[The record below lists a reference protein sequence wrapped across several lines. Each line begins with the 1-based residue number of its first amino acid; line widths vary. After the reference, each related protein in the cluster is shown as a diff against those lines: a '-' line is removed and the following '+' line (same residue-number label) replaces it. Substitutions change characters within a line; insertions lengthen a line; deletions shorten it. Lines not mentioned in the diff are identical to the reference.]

1 MIHSIEFVLKIAFLV
16 LSAIWARKIL
26 ILRSDKQIVVN
37 PLIITIGAILAVLPD
52 DIGFIDIDMIYIRI
66 ALYILYIVV
75 IIFGI
80 YTTSQ
85 KALYFYENKKR
96 L

>member
-1 MIHSIEFVLKIAFLV
+1 MIHSIEFVLKIAFFV
-16 LSAIWARKIL
+16 LSVIWARKIL

-52 DIGFIDIDMIYIRI
+52 DIGFININMIYIRI
-66 ALYILYIVV
+66 ALYVVYVLVIL
-75 IIFGI
+75 FGI
-80 YTTSQ
+80 YNIDRND
-85 KALYFYENKKR
+85 LYYNKKR

>member
-66 ALYILYIVV
+66 TLYVVYVLVIL
-75 IIFGI
+75 FGI
-80 YTTSQ
+80 YNIDRND
-85 KALYFYENKKR
+85 LYYNKKR

>member
-52 DIGFIDIDMIYIRI
+52 DIGFIYIDMIYIRI
-66 ALYILYIVV
+66 ALYVVYVLVIL
-75 IIFGI
+75 FGI
-80 YTTSQ
+80 YNIDRND
-85 KALYFYENKKR
+85 LYYNKKR

>member
-66 ALYILYIVV
+66 ALYVVYVLVIL
-75 IIFGI
+75 FGI
-80 YTTSQ
+80 YNIDRND
-85 KALYFYENKKR
+85 LYYNKKR

>member
-1 MIHSIEFVLKIAFLV
+1 MIHSIEFVLKIAFFV
-16 LSAIWARKIL
+16 LSVIWARKIL

-66 ALYILYIVV
+66 ALYVVYVLVIL
-75 IIFGI
+75 FGI
-80 YTTSQ
+80 YNIDRND
-85 KALYFYENKKR
+85 LYYNKKR

>member
-66 ALYILYIVV
+66 ILYVLYVLV
-75 IIFGI
+75 ILFGI
-80 YTTSQ
+80 YNIDRND
-85 KALYFYENKKR
+85 LYYNKKR

>member
-1 MIHSIEFVLKIAFLV
+1 MIHSIEFVLKIAFFV
-16 LSAIWARKIL
+16 LSVIWARKIL

-52 DIGFIDIDMIYIRI
+52 YIGFIDIDMIYIRI
-66 ALYILYIVV
+66 ALYVVYVLVIL
-75 IIFGI
+75 FGI
-80 YTTSQ
+80 YNIDRND
-85 KALYFYENKKR
+85 LYYNKKR

>member
-52 DIGFIDIDMIYIRI
+52 DIGFININMIYIRI
-66 ALYILYIVV
+66 ALYVVYVLVIL
-75 IIFGI
+75 FGI
-80 YTTSQ
+80 YNIDRND
-85 KALYFYENKKR
+85 LYYNKKR

>member
-37 PLIITIGAILAVLPD
+37 PLIITIAVILAVLPD

-66 ALYILYIVV
+66 ALYVVYVLVIL
-75 IIFGI
+75 FGI
-80 YTTSQ
+80 YNIDRND
-85 KALYFYENKKR
+85 LYYNKKR

>member
-16 LSAIWARKIL
+16 LSVIWARKIL

-66 ALYILYIVV
+66 TLYVLYVLVIL
-75 IIFGI
+75 FGI
-80 YTTSQ
+80 YNIDRND
-85 KALYFYENKKR
+85 LYYNKKR

>member
-1 MIHSIEFVLKIAFLV
+1 MIHSIEFVLKIAFFV
-16 LSAIWARKIL
+16 LSVIWARKIL

-37 PLIITIGAILAVLPD
+37 PLIITIAAILAVLPD

-66 ALYILYIVV
+66 ALYVVYVLVIL
-75 IIFGI
+75 FGI
-80 YTTSQ
+80 YNIDRND
-85 KALYFYENKKR
+85 LYYNKKR

>member
-66 ALYILYIVV
+66 TLYVLYVLVIL
-75 IIFGI
+75 FGI
-80 YTTSQ
+80 YNIDRND
-85 KALYFYENKKR
+85 LYYNKKR

>member
-16 LSAIWARKIL
+16 LSVIWARKIL

-66 ALYILYIVV
+66 ALYVVYVLVIL
-75 IIFGI
+75 FGI
-80 YTTSQ
+80 YNIDRND
-85 KALYFYENKKR
+85 LYYNKKR

>member
-1 MIHSIEFVLKIAFLV
+1 MIHSIEFVLKIAFFV
-16 LSAIWARKIL
+16 LSVIWARKIL

-66 ALYILYIVV
+66 ALYVLYVLVIL
-75 IIFGI
+75 FGI
-80 YTTSQ
+80 YNIDRND
-85 KALYFYENKKR
+85 LYYNKKR

>member
-52 DIGFIDIDMIYIRI
+52 DIRFIDIDMIYIRI
-66 ALYILYIVV
+66 TLYVVYVLVIL
-75 IIFGI
+75 FGI
-80 YTTSQ
+80 YNIDRND
-85 KALYFYENKKR
+85 LYYNKKR